1 MTLEEILEDIREG
14 ASIRSLVWREPFGS
28 LMLHGKVETR
38 TWDTKYR
45 GYVLICTAQR
55 SCRVDEI
62 LEVSGMPNF
71 NRMVEKPLLLK
82 NGYAIAI
89 GKLVSTHK
97 MQKEDEESTY
107 VMYDATNPRYCHVY
121 KNVVPIDPFP
131 FMGHQGWRI
140 QNAIEIINAINKK

>member
-55 SCRVDEI
+55 SYRVDEI

-71 NRMVEKPLLLK
+71 NRMVEKELLLK
-82 NGYAIAI
+82 NGRAIAI
-89 GKLVSTHK
+89 GKLVGTHL

-107 VMYDATNPRYCHVY
+107 VKYAASKLLYCHTY

-131 FMGHQGWRI
+131 FKGHQGWRI
-140 QNAIEIINAINKK
+140 QDGIEIINAINRK